1 MRVKSFKAANAVLGN
16 ASLAGEGYSSQVLSQ
31 IRQARMSNETQTSGI
46 QARKLKIL
54 MLHGYTQNGDLFSL
68 KTKAL
73 QKSLSKHFPPAPKP
87 GHLKEFPGGL
97 DFVFPTGPTHLDVT
111 DIPGYDGNDPKESSE
126 AYGWWRR
133 KGDGQAYVYQ
143 GIEEGLE
150 TVADALKSEG
160 PFDGV
165 LGFSQGGALAGMVT
179 SLLESTRREVFDDAE
194 KKGGMPW
201 PKSFISDDPRK
212 SAIHPPLR
220 FGVSY
225 SGFAADN
232 NALYAPFYE
241 PKITTPVC
249 HFIGSVDTVVS
260 EERSLH
266 LLEGCADGRG
276 SVGQVS
282 KLIYHPGG
290 HFLPSGQTYVTA
302 LAAFIRAVL
311 EPSKATDQ
319 KEESVE
325 DMDLPF

>member
-1 MRVKSFKAANAVLGN
+1 
-16 ASLAGEGYSSQVLSQ
+16 
-31 IRQARMSNETQTSGI
+31 
-46 QARKLKIL
+46 

-87 GHLKEFPGGL
+87 GHLKEFPGGV
-97 DFVFPTGPTHLDVT
+97 DFAFPTGPIHLDPT
-111 DIPGYDGNDPKESSE
+111 DIPGYDGHDPKESSE

-133 KGDGQAYVYQ
+133 KGDGQPYVYL

-150 TVADALKSEG
+150 TIANAMKAEG

-179 SLLESTRREVFDDAE
+179 SLCEPTRREAFDAAE
-194 KKGGMPW
+194 ARGGMPW
-201 PKSFISDDPRK
+201 PKSFISDDSQN

-225 SGFAADN
+225 SGFAASN
-232 NALYAPFYE
+232 NPLYAPFYE
-241 PKITTPVC
+241 PKIATPVC

-260 EERSLH
+260 EERSLQ
-266 LLEGCADGRG
+266 LLEGCADGKG
-276 SVGQVS
+276 SESQVP

-290 HFLPSGQTYVTA
+290 HFLPSGQAYVTA
-302 LAAFIRAVL
+302 LASFIRSVL
-311 EPSKATDQ
+311 EPAKKTDE